1 MLLHSVTSWPYPP
14 AEWMSRVGLIKAFG
28 EGEKP
33 YFLAFFS
40 RPTPRHP
47 RPGMKSKLLS
57 CLLISM
63 NSVIDSNTT
72 GGTIL
77 LGSHVAIV
85 SPRSGSWK
93 AINYFLLR
101 SRLNY
106 CRNGFYALFPML
118 GSRSRKTNI
127 FTFFKP
133 FLPPARSSPS
143 PHALGKWKRRAW
155 RAAANGKLII
165 ESAGFEIRLRVI
177 NLLIMMLNTDSCS
190 PIEAGAAGCC
200 HRIICHILR
209 SANQKNLA
217 WFSLGFQ
224 FQL

>member
-1 MLLHSVTSWPYPP
+1 
-14 AEWMSRVGLIKAFG
+14 
-28 EGEKP
+28 
-33 YFLAFFS
+33 
-40 RPTPRHP
+40 
-47 RPGMKSKLLS
+47 MKSHIFWPSFRGPLHDIRGPAWRVNYYLAS
-57 CLLISM
+57 WSQWIQLLIQIQLAAQSFSARTSPSSLPGVARGKPLIISF
-63 NSVIDSNTT
+63 SV
-72 GGTIL
+72 
-77 LGSHVAIV
+77 LGSIIA
-85 SPRSGSWK
+85 
-93 AINYFLLR
+93 AT
-101 SRLNY
+101 
-106 CRNGFYALFPML
+106 GFTHFFPML